1 MGGRFRRQ
9 LRGERERD
17 GSLVMSLL
25 GGGIGAWC
33 GVCPCPELENEEKP
47 GGRARGG
54 FAHDKRPNTGLP
66 GLVHDPSK
74 IGRGSAGRELHPI
87 PRRSHDQ
94 EVLGS

>member
-54 FAHDKRPNTGLP
+54 SPMTNGLIRDSR
-66 GLVHDPSK
+66 VSSM
-74 IGRGSAGRELHPI
+74 IRQR
-87 PRRSHDQ
+87 
-94 EVLGS
+94 